1 MFIKILFVLNYIIF
15 ITSYIYTALIN
26 PGIPKREHYIKN
38 YKNKKIDITQWK
50 KCLKCNILIPK
61 SFKTVHCNDCKV
73 CVREQDHHCP
83 WTGKCIGKYNL
94 KSFYVFVNSLCIYLI
109 MIFVSFYSYMFYN
122 SYLSRKNKK

>member
-15 ITSYIYTALIN
+15 ITSYIYTVLIN

-83 WTGKCIGKYNL
+83 WTGNVLGNI
-94 KSFYVFVNSLCIYLI
+94 I
-109 MIFVSFYSYMFYN
+109 
-122 SYLSRKNKK
+122 